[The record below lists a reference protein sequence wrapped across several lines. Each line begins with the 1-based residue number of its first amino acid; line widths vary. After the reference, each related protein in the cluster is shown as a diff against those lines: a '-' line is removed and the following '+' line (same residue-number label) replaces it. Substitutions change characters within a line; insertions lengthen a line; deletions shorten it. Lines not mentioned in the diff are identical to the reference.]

1 MKPIIELI
9 EVKPGAYVVS
19 IDPNGSGVAVYL
31 KDETGSLSLM
41 RGTKRKVDKK
51 KAEGKV
57 VSIGNASERRKA
69 FNVINGG
76 LHEERTI

>member
-1 MKPIIELI
+1 MKPVIELI
-9 EVKPGAYVVS
+9 EVKLGAYVVS

-51 KAEGKV
+51 KTEGKV

-69 FNVINGG
+69 FHVINGG
-76 LHEERTI
+76 RHEERSI